1 MADYKDTYIEHLTRT
16 EAFGFHVQHGG
27 HANAVNA
34 SSRKHTSFVAHGGE
48 RGKRFIQKLLQP
60 TLADSQAIQAVFT
73 TPACLNIGRMANIS
87 SSCFYKSLKMQ
98 VSNHSFL
105 QPSIQS
111 NMKFITKIIFIILL
125 AWVAEIYLP
134 WWSIA
139 AAAAVGGFLLKS
151 KANFLAGFLAIA
163 VLWLVKALLI
173 DMSAAV
179 PLADKVSKVLLVNSK
194 ALLMLVTALLGG
206 LVGGF
211 GALTGSLLRGK

>member
-1 MADYKDTYIEHLTRT
+1 
-16 EAFGFHVQHGG
+16 
-27 HANAVNA
+27 
-34 SSRKHTSFVAHGGE
+34 
-48 RGKRFIQKLLQP
+48 
-60 TLADSQAIQAVFT
+60 
-73 TPACLNIGRMANIS
+73 
-87 SSCFYKSLKMQ
+87 
-98 VSNHSFL
+98 
-105 QPSIQS
+105 
-111 NMKFITKIIFIILL
+111 MKFITKIIFIILL